1 MVRGRRPIPQRPADD
16 TPKRFNWAS
25 LATIVFFGM
34 MAMYVYFWLGK
45 NQAVAVALIVVP
57 LLLAFTTPLIV
68 RASRKETGFDL
79 GGLLAVGLLLRCGA
93 AYFRFK
99 NEADAGV
106 YHKAGVLLARGYRHL
121 HFGADPGSPVPGT
134 GGQKIITGIVTVFT
148 NSNEFATFLVFAWLG
163 FLGCFFFYR
172 AFVTAMPDADRYR
185 YARLVFLWPTLVFWP
200 SSIGKDSWM
209 LFTLGIAALG
219 AARIFVRKPGGYSLL
234 LLGLLAGSFVRPHV
248 SLLALVAC
256 AVALFV
262 GRRNATRPGA
272 LTPGSI
278 GKVAGLVVLIIA
290 GGLLVSRSESLL
302 NTNDTTASGSTVQS
316 SSIDVAL
323 NESAHRTA
331 QGGSVFPAANPRT
344 PDGYA
349 KAAVTILFRPFPTEV
364 HGFEQLMTACEALF
378 LLGLAIVSWRRLIA
392 IPARLRADPYVT
404 FAVVYILVFFF
415 AFGTI
420 GNFGILARQRS
431 QVMPLVFVLLSVTPA
446 FVAPRFRLRSAP
458 TA

>member
-1 MVRGRRPIPQRPADD
+1 VPQRFSWHVVAVI
-16 TPKRFNWAS
+16 A
-25 LATIVFFGM
+25 FFGC
-34 MAMYVYFWLGK
+34 MALYSWYWLGRG
-45 NQAVAVALIVVP
+45 APVGVALLVIP
-57 LLLAFTTPLIV
+57 LLLVLTLPIIV
-68 RASRKETGFDL
+68 RAARSEPSFDL
-79 GGLLAVGLLLRCGA
+79 GGLLALGLLLRCGA
-93 AYFRFK
+93 AYYRWD

-106 YHKAGVLLARGYRHL
+106 YHQAGVLLARSYRQF
-121 HFGADPGSPVPGT
+121 HFGADPGSRVPGT
-134 GGQKIITGIVTVFT
+134 GGLKIITGVITVFT

-163 FLGCFFFYR
+163 FLGCYFLYR
-172 AFVTAMPDADRYR
+172 AFVTALPRADRYR
-185 YARLVFLWPTLVFWP
+185 YARLIFLWPTLVYWP

-209 LFTLGIAALG
+209 LFTLGVAALG

-256 AVALFV
+256 AIALFV
-262 GRRNATRPGA
+262 GRRSTTRPGA

-278 GKVAGLVVLIIA
+278 GKAAGLVVLVIA

-302 NTNDTTASGSTVQS
+302 NTNDTTAAGSAVSS

-331 QGGSVFPAANPRT
+331 QGGSAFLAANPRT

-349 KAAVTILFRPFPTEV
+349 KAAVTILFRPFPTEA

-378 LLGLAIVSWRRLIA
+378 LLALSIVSCRRLIT
-392 IPARLRADPYVT
+392 IPARLRADPYVA
-404 FAVVYILVFFF
+404 FAVVYVLVFFF

-431 QVMPLVFVLLSVTPA
+431 QVMPFVFVLLCVTPA